1 MQLFK
6 RVLLSL
12 FPDEIVAQT
21 MNPASMFISF
31 ISTKEFFSVINR
43 KIVENYKLNLFDVT
57 LDPFEF
63 KIGFGE
69 NPSIKPKDIDTY
81 YSYCSTANL
90 NGYRFFSPANIA
102 NNLSLVVALYV
113 KDIFRSYP
121 PDYYLN
127 FLYTVFLL
135 SFVFLS
141 RIKIFPYDDREKNY
155 NRFVETMF
163 AFYEFVF
170 QQTGKKID
178 PRIIKSLKKEL
189 LNQIELFFLL
199 FAVYQKF
206 NGIFVHDQVTD
217 KDFYSWLFYDE
228 LK

>member
-21 MNPASMFISF
+21 INPASMFISF

-69 NPSIKPKDIDTY
+69 HINMKPKDIDVY
-81 YSYCSTANL
+81 YGYCATANL

-102 NNLSLVVALYV
+102 NSVSLVAALYV
-113 KDIFRSYP
+113 KDIFRKYP
-121 PDYYLN
+121 PEYYLN
-127 FLYTVFLL
+127 FLYTIFLL
-135 SFVFLS
+135 SFVFLA

-155 NRFVETMF
+155 NRFVEIMLS
-163 AFYEFVF
+163 FYEFVF
-170 QQTGKKID
+170 QQTGKKPD
-178 PRIIKSLKKEL
+178 PVIIKTLKKEL
-189 LNQIELFFLL
+189 LNQVELFFML
-199 FAVYQKF
+199 FALYKNF
-206 NGIFVHDQVTD
+206 NSIFAHQDVADTD
-217 KDFYSWLFYDE
+217 IYSRLFYDE